1 MGRPTPAPPVMP
13 SESDSGEVTRLLEA
27 LQDGGTAPENTRD
40 ELYRRVYDEL
50 HRLARHHRGCW
61 QGSETL
67 NATALV
73 HEAYIK
79 LVGGEGGY
87 ASRAHFMAVAS
98 KAMRQVLYTYAER
111 QSAQKRGGNASPLS
125 LDEAALVPMQR
136 AESVLALG
144 DALAR
149 LESVDARAAEVVE
162 CRFFGGLSVEETA
175 EALGTSPRTVARDW
189 AMARAWLYGELNR
202 DLESP

>member
-1 MGRPTPAPPVMP
+1 M
-13 SESDSGEVTRLLEA
+13 LEA

-111 QSAQKRGGNASPLS
+111 QSAQKRGGAASPLPF
-125 LDEAALVPMQR
+125 DEAALVPPQR
-136 AESVLALG
+136 AESVLAL
-144 DALAR
+144 DEALAR
-149 LESVDARAAEVVE
+149 LEGVDARAAGVVE

-175 EALGTSPRTVARDW
+175 EALGMSPRTVARDW